1 MDINPKNYPITILFS
16 GNLYDIRGLQFFSV
30 MDKRRFIKYG
40 NTVPSLNK
48 KELEFICIK
57 DKNDYYFKYEFIK
70 FIYEVGHY
78 HKWMEGVDKNI
89 TNPIIKN
96 IYYQYLL
103 FPDAANNDRYIDID
117 KESDDFYRKILVD
130 YILFNDEKKDI
141 NEIKD
146 LYINK
151 FDVYDPNN
159 KIKIDIESFFNKILQ
174 NIKHDKIIG
183 FQNSK
188 KNLIKKSINPGFDF
202 NGFLPLLYLTNLKK
216 ITGHFP
222 IKFKNDFIYDKKIP
236 NMFDKKNVLSYIDLL
251 SDISKL
257 VIENYLFLNK
267 YPRQNPDQ
275 AYNPDLHEHLYYG
288 WDMNRYGTKS
298 MHYNNISEIPVP
310 KLKGN
315 IKKLK
320 TNKYIFVIDDNTQ
333 NLDKDSGIL
342 KKKENALKDLV
353 KKMKDVKM
361 HYFNDQK
368 KKIRTT
374 INNLNLLRQRL
385 ESVKYFQDIINSD
398 LKYIEINYKDERII
412 GKVIDNTNNSIT
424 FNSVIKD
431 NWLNKNDEFRLYS
444 TKININKCL
453 NFGLNINNNN
463 LKCFHQLFIV
473 INEDGYGPISQKFFR
488 NDDNFKVIY
497 DIHFYKEFTPL
508 PNLLLL
514 FFEKLGFKKGY
525 ITIYNYKFKIIESYS
540 NWISKQTIDEELK
553 SLINLKKY
561 LEHAL
566 LYVNLHISILN
577 PKFINIKDFL
587 NQEIKKRKK
596 NPYGIKPLRYEVD
609 KIKKRWDKFIKE
621 FINKFLYDKNYNIK
635 KLIHLIGGNK
645 TNNKLNKNVLIN
657 NIYYKFKKIAKA
669 GSHRPDVKLSNMTH
683 KINELKKKK
692 KDIEKKIIMN
702 NLFY

>member
-236 NMFDKKNVLSYIDLL
+236 NMFLRIARLAIHPS
-251 SDISKL
+251 
-257 VIENYLFLNK
+257 NY
-267 YPRQNPDQ
+267 
-275 AYNPDLHEHLYYG
+275 
-288 WDMNRYGTKS
+288 
-298 MHYNNISEIPVP
+298 
-310 KLKGN
+310 
-315 IKKLK
+315 
-320 TNKYIFVIDDNTQ
+320 
-333 NLDKDSGIL
+333 
-342 KKKENALKDLV
+342 
-353 KKMKDVKM
+353 
-361 HYFNDQK
+361 
-368 KKIRTT
+368 
-374 INNLNLLRQRL
+374 
-385 ESVKYFQDIINSD
+385 
-398 LKYIEINYKDERII
+398 
-412 GKVIDNTNNSIT
+412 
-424 FNSVIKD
+424 VIKQ
-431 NWLNKNDEFRLYS
+431 R
-444 TKININKCL
+444 TKTL
-453 NFGLNINNNN
+453 TF
-463 LKCFHQLFIV
+463 
-473 INEDGYGPISQKFFR
+473 
-488 NDDNFKVIY
+488 
-497 DIHFYKEFTPL
+497 
-508 PNLLLL
+508 
-514 FFEKLGFKKGY
+514 
-525 ITIYNYKFKIIESYS
+525 
-540 NWISKQTIDEELK
+540 
-553 SLINLKKY
+553 
-561 LEHAL
+561 
-566 LYVNLHISILN
+566 
-577 PKFINIKDFL
+577 
-587 NQEIKKRKK
+587 
-596 NPYGIKPLRYEVD
+596 
-609 KIKKRWDKFIKE
+609 
-621 FINKFLYDKNYNIK
+621 
-635 KLIHLIGGNK
+635 
-645 TNNKLNKNVLIN
+645 
-657 NIYYKFKKIAKA
+657 
-669 GSHRPDVKLSNMTH
+669 
-683 KINELKKKK
+683 
-692 KDIEKKIIMN
+692 
-702 NLFY
+702 